1 MPSQFEELYG
11 VIRQSRSVSPDYQKY
26 LEAMDALNREM
37 KALMEPDEKGWKL
50 LNQERME
57 RLAQCYRQAGSCA
70 EVYLHKTRDTED
82 PGERQLLEKV
92 RELQALMAEDTA
104 ALRRY
109 NPRSEREMK
118 SLPTILEESRI
129 PVMDQGSK
137 QIKSV
142 GGAQSSRIPMTI
154 IGPDGKPMPGMFT
167 KAQVFDPL
175 GDINRIIAAA
185 AQKTGPDGKALL
197 NGFMEAYRAYY
208 AQNPDDLHP
217 VGDNPAMV
225 LNFLLNCRKPGAN
238 AENESM
244 SADRILSEIAKVR
257 GRTPEQI
264 KNALGKDALKALG
277 SGMER
282 IVFDVSIK
290 ASEVKM
296 TEGTRIDRKNAGMST
311 VAELLGIGGVVCH
324 ARPMK
329 LKGPNGEI
337 VDGTFMAMAEGV
349 DPMHPGRDGH
359 FVDYNRLKDSDGRA
373 LESIADLQVLDYL
386 CGNIDRHGYNLFYGA
401 NMENG
406 FYGVQGIDNDSSF
419 GLITDQKTKTRRM
432 PMPNTMGVISKT
444 TADRVMKLSGAELA
458 FSLRGLVE
466 EEAIDAAAWRLAM
479 LKQYIAESRK
489 KLDANKKDIKYP
501 YIRELE
507 TADFGKVD
515 LKTLAAKERNNH
527 FCEIKRVAPRIASSA
542 QAANEDKKDPAA
554 IGSENRAT
562 EAGVYGQVLKAK
574 ELRKLLSD
582 RTSFWRGS
590 SENYND
596 IDRALKAY
604 QTEQEK
610 LARRLK
616 TMGMKAKGDDP
627 SPKAQVEQ
635 YVTRFDIDKMKKSLL
650 QVKAAADKYAQEK
663 RAELAGKHKR
673 LEDDPY
679 AKARIEAAEQISRF
693 AEKSQTLSAEEK
705 EFLASN
711 ERRALEQIART
722 ANAAQAPAAQP
733 GNRPLQNEA
742 LLGDGNNLQNDALQQ
757 EDRIRNSGPA
767 AQN

>member
-1 MPSQFEELYG
+1 MPNQITELYNEL
-11 VIRQSRSVSPDYQKY
+11 RQKQSVSEDYKRY
-26 LEAMDALNREM
+26 LDAMEKLNDEIT
-37 KALMEPDEKGWKL
+37 ALMEPDEKGWKML
-50 LNQERME
+50 DNERMN
-57 RLAQCYRQAGSCA
+57 RLAKLYKMAGAQAEIYLYNTRETKDPA
-70 EVYLHKTRDTED
+70 EQ
-82 PGERQLLEKV
+82 QLQEKV
-92 RELQALMAEDTA
+92 RALQAIMAADTA
-104 ALRRY
+104 AFRHY
-109 NPRSEREMK
+109 NPKSPEELK

-142 GGAQSSRIPMTI
+142 GGAQSSRFPMTI

-185 AQKTGPDGKALL
+185 AKKTGPDGKALL

-208 AQNPDDLHP
+208 TQNPDNLHP
-217 VGDNPAMV
+217 VKDNPAMV
-225 LNFLLNCRKPGAN
+225 LNFLLNCRKPGAKD
-238 AENESM
+238 ESMSM

-349 DPMHPGRDGH
+349 DPMHPGRNGH
-359 FVDYNRLKDSDGRA
+359 LVDYNRLKDSDGRA

-466 EEAIDAAAWRLAM
+466 EEAIDSATWRLAI

-515 LKTLAAKERNNH
+515 LKKLAAKDKNNH

-542 QAANEDKKDPAA
+542 QAANEGKKDPAA

-562 EAGVYGQVLKAK
+562 EAGVYGQMLKAK
-574 ELRKLLSD
+574 QYRKLLSD

-590 SENYND
+590 SSDNYID
-596 IDRALKAY
+596 IDKALKDY
-604 QTEQEK
+604 QTQMEK
-610 LARRLK
+610 LQKRMQTSKEQLK
-616 TMGMKAKGDDP
+616 NGGQ
-627 SPKAQVEQ
+627 SPKDQVEQ
-635 YVTRFDIDKMKKSLL
+635 YVTRFDLENMKQSLL
-650 QVKAAADKYAQEK
+650 KVKAAADKYAQEK
-663 RAELAGKHKR
+663 RAELAGKHKS
-673 LEDDPY
+673 LDDDSY
-679 AKARIEAAEQISRF
+679 VKARIEAAEEISRF
-693 AEKSQTLSAEEK
+693 ANDSQTLSQDEK

-722 ANAAQAPAAQP
+722 ASTARNNAVQNNIVQNNSVQSEGPA
-733 GNRPLQNEA
+733 
-742 LLGDGNNLQNDALQQ
+742 
-757 EDRIRNSGPA
+757 RNSGS
-767 AQN
+767 

>member
-26 LEAMDALNREM
+26 LEAMEALNREM

-57 RLAQCYRQAGSCA
+57 RLARCYRQAGSCA

-208 AQNPDDLHP
+208 AQNPDNLHP
-217 VGDNPAMV
+217 VKDNPAMV
-225 LNFLLNCRKPGAN
+225 LNFLLNCRKPGAK
-238 AENESM
+238 AESMSM

-257 GRTPEQI
+257 GRTPEEI

-359 FVDYNRLKDSDGRA
+359 LVDYNRLKDSDGRA

-466 EEAIDAAAWRLAM
+466 EEAIDSATWRLAI

-515 LKTLAAKERNNH
+515 LKKLAAKDKNNH

-542 QAANEDKKDPAA
+542 QAANEGKKDPAA

-582 RTSFWRGS
+582 RTSFWHGS
-590 SENYND
+590 SSGNYTE
-596 IDRALKAY
+596 IESALKAY

-616 TMGMKAKGDDP
+616 TMGVKAKGDDP

-635 YVTRFDIDKMKKSLL
+635 YVTRFDIQRMQKSLL
-650 QVKAAADKYAQEK
+650 QVKDAADKYAREK
-663 RAELAGKHKR
+663 RAELANQHKR
-673 LEDDPY
+673 LEDEPY
-679 AKARIEAAEQISRF
+679 AKARIEAAEQISKF

-742 LLGDGNNLQNDALQQ
+742 QPGMNPQNDAPRQ
-757 EDRIRNSGPA
+757 EGPVRNSGPA

>member
-26 LEAMDALNREM
+26 LEAMEALNREM

-57 RLAQCYRQAGSCA
+57 TLAKRYRDAGGLA
-70 EVYLHKTRDTED
+70 EVYLYSTRETKD
-82 PGERQLLEKV
+82 PAELQLREKV
-92 RELQALMAEDTA
+92 LALQALMAEDTA

-109 NPRSEREMK
+109 NPRNEREMK

-129 PVMDQGSK
+129 PVMDQGSA
-137 QIKSV
+137 QIQSV
-142 GGAQSSRIPMTI
+142 GGAQSSRFPMTI

-208 AQNPDDLHP
+208 TQNPDNLHP
-217 VGDNPAMV
+217 VKDNPAMV
-225 LNFLLNCRKPGAN
+225 LNFLLNCRKPGAK
-238 AENESM
+238 AESMSM

-311 VAELLGIGGVVCH
+311 VAELLGIGNVVCY

-329 LKGPNGEI
+329 LKGPDGKL
-337 VDGTFMAMAEGV
+337 VDGTFMAMAEGE
-349 DPMHPGRDGH
+349 DPAHPGRKGNLLNFDG
-359 FVDYNRLKDSDGRA
+359 LKHSDGRA

-419 GLITDQKTKTRRM
+419 GLIVPQTQKTRRM
-432 PMPNTMGVISKT
+432 PTPATMGAISKK
-444 TADRVMKLSGAELA
+444 TADQIMKLSGAELA
-458 FSLRGLVE
+458 FSLRGLVDDK
-466 EEAIDAAAWRLAM
+466 AIDAACKRLFVLRKAIEKSREM
-479 LKQYIAESRK
+479 LDPA
-489 KLDANKKDIKYP
+489 KKDIRYP
-501 YIRELE
+501 YIRELK
-507 TADFGKVD
+507 TAEFAAAD
-515 LKTLAAKERNNH
+515 LKTLASKEANNH
-527 FCEIKRVAPRIASSA
+527 FREIKRVLPRIAASA
-542 QAANEDKKDPAA
+542 KAVNENDMIPSV

-562 EAGVYGQVLKAK
+562 EAGVYGQELKARQY
-574 ELRKLLSD
+574 RKLLAD
-582 RTSFWRGS
+582 RTSFWRGGS
-590 SENYND
+590 SENYKD

-604 QTEQEK
+604 ETQQEK
-610 LARRLK
+610 LWKRMQTMRERLQN
-616 TMGMKAKGDDP
+616 GDE

-635 YVTRFDIDKMKKSLL
+635 YVTRFDIEKMKQSLL
-650 QVKAAADKYAQEK
+650 TVKAAADKYAREK
-663 RAELAGKHKR
+663 RAELAEKNMR

-679 AKARIEAAEQISRF
+679 VKARIEAAEEISRF
-693 AEKSQTLSAEEK
+693 AEERQTFSREEK

-711 ERRALEQIART
+711 ERRALEQIACT
-722 ANAAQAPAAQP
+722 ANAQNPAAQH
-733 GNRPLQNEA
+733 GNRPPQNEA
-742 LLGDGNNLQNDALQQ
+742 QPEMNPQNDVQRQ

-767 AQN
+767 AQY

>member
-11 VIRQSRSVSPDYQKY
+11 VIKQSRSVSPDYQKY
-26 LEAMDALNREM
+26 LEAMEALNREM

-57 RLAQCYRQAGSCA
+57 RLARCYRQAGSCA

-82 PGERQLLEKV
+82 PAELQLREKV
-92 RELQALMAEDTA
+92 LALQALMAEDTA

-208 AQNPDDLHP
+208 TQNPDNLHP
-217 VGDNPAMV
+217 VKDNPAMV
-225 LNFLLNCRKPGAN
+225 LNFLLNCRKPGAK
-238 AENESM
+238 AESMSM

-329 LKGPNGEI
+329 LKGPNGEL

-349 DPMHPGRDGH
+349 DPMHPGREGH
-359 FVDYNRLKDSDGRA
+359 LVNFESLKDSDGRA

-419 GLITDQKTKTRRM
+419 GLITDQKTKTRQM

-466 EEAIDAAAWRLAM
+466 EEAIDAATWRLAI

-515 LKTLAAKERNNH
+515 LKKLAAKDKNNH
-527 FCEIKRVAPRIASSA
+527 FREIKRVASRIAASA
-542 QAANEDKKDPAA
+542 KAANEDKKDPAA
-554 IGSENRAT
+554 IGSDNRAT

-582 RTSFWRGS
+582 RTSFWHGSS

-604 QTEQEK
+604 QKEQEQLFK
-610 LARRLK
+610 RLK

-635 YVTRFDIDKMKKSLL
+635 YVTRFDMDKMKKSLR
-650 QVKAAADKYAQEK
+650 QVKEAADKYAREK
-663 RAELAGKHKR
+663 LADLQSKGKS
-673 LEDDPY
+673 LDDEPY
-679 AKARIEAAEQISRF
+679 AKARIEAARQIAKYAEQ
-693 AEKSQTLSAEEK
+693 AQTTSEEEK

-722 ANAAQAPAAQP
+722 ANAAQAPAAKP
-733 GNRPLQNEA
+733 GNRPPQNEA
-742 LLGDGNNLQNDALQQ
+742 QPGMNPQNDVPRQ
-757 EDRIRNSGPA
+757 EGTVRNSGPA